1 MPGENI
7 QGLILQHAV
16 RGSFATA
23 LTDPELAKEKGPSTK
38 LERLS
43 RKSFCFHQSSA
54 GSSQGPAEPAP
65 PRHTKWQPAALPVCA
80 WTGLEKVPPRNK
92 GHRDRLEAAALLL
105 LKQPALSRGSK
116 PVPRYGYKPSP
127 PNGCGSPLFGVQFDI
142 GIPLMTKCCN
152 HHDRCYDTCGNKKND
167 CDEQFQSCL
176 SKICRDVQ
184 KTLGIS
190 ESVQACESTVQL
202 LFDAVIHLGC
212 KPYLDS
218 QRAAC
223 MCRYEDK
230 TDL

>member
-1 MPGENI
+1 M
-7 QGLILQHAV
+7 
-16 RGSFATA
+16 
-23 LTDPELAKEKGPSTK
+23 
-38 LERLS
+38 
-43 RKSFCFHQSSA
+43 
-54 GSSQGPAEPAP
+54 AP
-65 PRHTKWQPAALPVCA
+65 
-80 WTGLEKVPPRNK
+80 VPPRGLLGQRHRATQTGSRLRSRFVPGRVWTRSPGK
-92 GHRDRLEAAALLL
+92 EGH
-105 LKQPALSRGSK
+105 RGSK
-116 PVPRYGYKPSP
+116 PLPRYGYKPSP

-142 GIPLMTKCCN
+142 GIPSMTKCCN

>member
-1 MPGENI
+1 
-7 QGLILQHAV
+7 
-16 RGSFATA
+16 
-23 LTDPELAKEKGPSTK
+23 
-38 LERLS
+38 
-43 RKSFCFHQSSA
+43 
-54 GSSQGPAEPAP
+54 
-65 PRHTKWQPAALPVCA
+65 
-80 WTGLEKVPPRNK
+80 
-92 GHRDRLEAAALLL
+92 
-105 LKQPALSRGSK
+105 GSK
-116 PVPRYGYKPSP
+116 PFPRYGYKPSP

-142 GIPLMTKCCN
+142 GIPSMTRCCN

-223 MCRYEDK
+223 MCHYEDK

>member
-1 MPGENI
+1 M
-7 QGLILQHAV
+7 
-16 RGSFATA
+16 
-23 LTDPELAKEKGPSTK
+23 
-38 LERLS
+38 
-43 RKSFCFHQSSA
+43 A
-54 GSSQGPAEPAP
+54 GAP
-65 PRHTKWQPAALPVCA
+65 
-80 WTGLEKVPPRNK
+80 
-92 GHRDRLEAAALLL
+92 LLL
-105 LKQPALSRGSK
+105 LPLLLCAWPGASQEAPRTPDWRLTLKTIRNGVHKIDVYLNAALELLGGEDGLCHYKCSDGEGAAGGTWPPMGPCESGGFGSHLTNTNTFFFK
-116 PVPRYGYKPSP
+116 ENMS
-127 PNGCGSPLFGVQFDI
+127 CFDI
-142 GIPLMTKCCN
+142 GIPSMTKCCN

-167 CDEQFQSCL
+167 CDEEFQSCL

>member
-1 MPGENI
+1 RLGMARGLPPGPPLA
-7 QGLILQHAV
+7 GLVVLVLLVLWRPA
-16 RGSFATA
+16 RGQEAPQSPDWR
-23 LTDPELAKEKGPSTK
+23 LTLKTIRNGVHKIDVYLN
-38 LERLS
+38 
-43 RKSFCFHQSSA
+43 
-54 GSSQGPAEPAP
+54 
-65 PRHTKWQPAALPVCA
+65 AALELLGGED
-80 WTGLEKVPPRNK
+80 GLCQ
-92 GHRDRLEAAALLL
+92 HRCSD
-105 LKQPALSRGSK
+105 GSK

-127 PNGCGSPLFGVQFDI
+127 PNGCGSPLFGFDI
-142 GIPLMTKCCN
+142 GIPSMTKCCN
-152 HHDRCYDTCGNKKND
+152 QHDRCYDTCNNKKND

-223 MCRYEDK
+223 MCPYEGK

>member
-1 MPGENI
+1 
-7 QGLILQHAV
+7 
-16 RGSFATA
+16 
-23 LTDPELAKEKGPSTK
+23 
-38 LERLS
+38 
-43 RKSFCFHQSSA
+43 
-54 GSSQGPAEPAP
+54 
-65 PRHTKWQPAALPVCA
+65 
-80 WTGLEKVPPRNK
+80 
-92 GHRDRLEAAALLL
+92 
-105 LKQPALSRGSK
+105 GSK
-116 PVPRYGYKPSP
+116 PLPRYGYKPSP

-142 GIPLMTKCCN
+142 GIPSMTKCCN

-190 ESVQACESTVQL
+190 ESVQGKSCESTVQL

>member
-1 MPGENI
+1 MDINRHH
-7 QGLILQHAV
+7 QMV
-16 RGSFATA
+16 V
-23 LTDPELAKEKGPSTK
+23 DPLY
-38 LERLS
+38 LEFSL
-43 RKSFCFHQSSA
+43 FIGYIFLNWDTNGVCVGGFSS
-54 GSSQGPAEPAP
+54 
-65 PRHTKWQPAALPVCA
+65 
-80 WTGLEKVPPRNK
+80 
-92 GHRDRLEAAALLL
+92 
-105 LKQPALSRGSK
+105 
-116 PVPRYGYKPSP
+116 
-127 PNGCGSPLFGVQFDI
+127 QFDI
-142 GIPLMTKCCN
+142 GIPSMTKCCN
-152 HHDRCYDTCGNKKND
+152 QHDRCYDTCGNKKND

-223 MCRYEDK
+223 MCHYEDK

>member
-1 MPGENI
+1 M
-7 QGLILQHAV
+7 
-16 RGSFATA
+16 
-23 LTDPELAKEKGPSTK
+23 
-38 LERLS
+38 
-43 RKSFCFHQSSA
+43 A
-54 GSSQGPAEPAP
+54 GAP
-65 PRHTKWQPAALPVCA
+65 
-80 WTGLEKVPPRNK
+80 
-92 GHRDRLEAAALLL
+92 LLL
-105 LKQPALSRGSK
+105 LPLLLCAWPGASQEAPRTPDWRLTLKTIRNGVHKIDVYLNAALELLG
-116 PVPRYGYKPSP
+116 GEDGLCHYKCSDGEGARRAAAVPSP
-127 PNGCGSPLFGVQFDI
+127 PSSFDI
-142 GIPLMTKCCN
+142 GIPSMTKCCN

-167 CDEQFQSCL
+167 CDEEFQSCL

>member
-1 MPGENI
+1 MN
-7 QGLILQHAV
+7 
-16 RGSFATA
+16 
-23 LTDPELAKEKGPSTK
+23 
-38 LERLS
+38 LS
-43 RKSFCFHQSSA
+43 C
-54 GSSQGPAEPAP
+54 
-65 PRHTKWQPAALPVCA
+65 
-80 WTGLEKVPPRNK
+80 LEKVPPRNK
-92 GHRDRLEAAALLL
+92 GHRDLLEAAAFLL
-105 LKQPALSRGSK
+105 LKQPVSQRGSK
-116 PVPRYGYKPSP
+116 PLPRYGYKPSP

>member
-1 MPGENI
+1 EY
-7 QGLILQHAV
+7 
-16 RGSFATA
+16 A
-23 LTDPELAKEKGPSTK
+23 LFKYV
-38 LERLS
+38 
-43 RKSFCFHQSSA
+43 FSS
-54 GSSQGPAEPAP
+54 P
-65 PRHTKWQPAALPVCA
+65 
-80 WTGLEKVPPRNK
+80 
-92 GHRDRLEAAALLL
+92 LLL
-105 LKQPALSRGSK
+105 IAASVCFQYQNKVEGHFFKLTPQPSLTWNAEFPVLLCDKLPFSGSK
-116 PVPRYGYKPSP
+116 PFPRYGYKPSP

-142 GIPLMTKCCN
+142 GIPSMTKCCN

-223 MCRYEDK
+223 MCHYEDK

>member
-1 MPGENI
+1 
-7 QGLILQHAV
+7 
-16 RGSFATA
+16 
-23 LTDPELAKEKGPSTK
+23 
-38 LERLS
+38 
-43 RKSFCFHQSSA
+43 
-54 GSSQGPAEPAP
+54 
-65 PRHTKWQPAALPVCA
+65 
-80 WTGLEKVPPRNK
+80 
-92 GHRDRLEAAALLL
+92 
-105 LKQPALSRGSK
+105 GSK
-116 PVPRYGYKPSP
+116 PIPRYGYKPSP
-127 PNGCGSPLFGVQFDI
+127 PNGCGSPLFGVHFDI

>member
-1 MPGENI
+1 SDHLPC
-7 QGLILQHAV
+7 
-16 RGSFATA
+16 
-23 LTDPELAKEKGPSTK
+23 P
-38 LERLS
+38 
-43 RKSFCFHQSSA
+43 
-54 GSSQGPAEPAP
+54 
-65 PRHTKWQPAALPVCA
+65 ALPRCA
-80 WTGLEKVPPRNK
+80 YPSCQAGNAPQTGFLSNFKTTKIQKICLRHDK
-92 GHRDRLEAAALLL
+92 LLFSG
-105 LKQPALSRGSK
+105 SR
-116 PVPRYGYKPSP
+116 PVPRYDYKPSP

-142 GIPLMTKCCN
+142 GIPSMTRCCN

-167 CDEQFQSCL
+167 CDEQFQTCL

-223 MCRYEDK
+223 MCRYEGK

>member
-1 MPGENI
+1 
-7 QGLILQHAV
+7 
-16 RGSFATA
+16 
-23 LTDPELAKEKGPSTK
+23 
-38 LERLS
+38 
-43 RKSFCFHQSSA
+43 
-54 GSSQGPAEPAP
+54 
-65 PRHTKWQPAALPVCA
+65 
-80 WTGLEKVPPRNK
+80 
-92 GHRDRLEAAALLL
+92 
-105 LKQPALSRGSK
+105 GSK
-116 PVPRYGYKPSP
+116 PFARYGYKPSP

-142 GIPLMTKCCN
+142 GIPSMTKCCN

-223 MCRYEDK
+223 MCQYEDK

>member
-1 MPGENI
+1 FAQVPSPCFIYLFIIIIIIIYEVLSSFNLVRVADI
-7 QGLILQHAV
+7 QKL
-16 RGSFATA
+16 SF
-23 LTDPELAKEKGPSTK
+23 S
-38 LERLS
+38 
-43 RKSFCFHQSSA
+43 
-54 GSSQGPAEPAP
+54 
-65 PRHTKWQPAALPVCA
+65 
-80 WTGLEKVPPRNK
+80 
-92 GHRDRLEAAALLL
+92 
-105 LKQPALSRGSK
+105 GSK
-116 PVPRYGYKPSP
+116 PFPRYGYKPSP
-127 PNGCGSPLFGVQFDI
+127 PSGCGSPLFGVHFDI

-190 ESVQACESTVQL
+190 ENVQACESIVQL

-218 QRAAC
+218 QRASC

>member
-1 MPGENI
+1 M
-7 QGLILQHAV
+7 A
-16 RGSFATA
+16 R
-23 LTDPELAKEKGPSTK
+23 
-38 LERLS
+38 
-43 RKSFCFHQSSA
+43 
-54 GSSQGPAEPAP
+54 
-65 PRHTKWQPAALPVCA
+65 
-80 WTGLEKVPPRNK
+80 
-92 GHRDRLEAAALLL
+92 ALLL
-105 LKQPALSRGSK
+105 LLACAWLEPRPARGQEAPQSPDWRMALKTIRNGVHRIDTYLNAALDLLGGEDGLCRYQCSDGSK
-116 PVPRYGYKPSP
+116 PFPRYGYKPSP

-152 HHDRCYDTCGNKKND
+152 HHDRCYDTCGNNKND

-190 ESVQACESTVQL
+190 ESVQACQSTVQL
-202 LFDAVIHLGC
+202 LFDAVILLGC

-223 MCRYEDK
+223 MCHYEDK

>member
-1 MPGENI
+1 MKTGSVGEGGEGVKVELCMTPRWLLLRDWFGIPSALTCGEFDMWFFHCSFWDIFVSLYSSIKLSLSQPITLVLIFNCYSLSI
-7 QGLILQHAV
+7 GYIFLILEYQWRV
-16 RGSFATA
+16 CVF
-23 LTDPELAKEKGPSTK
+23 
-38 LERLS
+38 
-43 RKSFCFHQSSA
+43 SS
-54 GSSQGPAEPAP
+54 
-65 PRHTKWQPAALPVCA
+65 
-80 WTGLEKVPPRNK
+80 
-92 GHRDRLEAAALLL
+92 
-105 LKQPALSRGSK
+105 
-116 PVPRYGYKPSP
+116 
-127 PNGCGSPLFGVQFDI
+127 QFDI
-142 GIPLMTKCCN
+142 GIPSMTRCCN

-167 CDEQFQSCL
+167 CDEQFQTCL